1 MLSKHE
7 LDIKH
12 FNHPSSF
19 KKDKYPFFDTISSWI
34 IFISDEQDSDFLDDF
49 LDRYVDK
56 PTLFLY
62 SKVNKGAC
70 MSSIE
75 QFRKQN
81 NLEALESD
89 QELSVLATPTCDK
102 G

>member
-1 MLSKHE
+1 MS
-7 LDIKH
+7 
-12 FNHPSSF
+12 
-19 KKDKYPFFDTISSWI
+19 
-34 IFISDEQDSDFLDDF
+34 Q
-49 LDRYVDK
+49 
-56 PTLFLY
+56 PTLFLF

-75 QFRKQN
+75 QFIKQN